1 MFAQDWDELEQD
13 AKKADAEKR
22 KNDHEEPV
30 KSSKKAR
37 R

>member
-1 MFAQDWDELEQD
+1 LEQD

-22 KNDHEEPV
+22 KAGDMEEPV
-30 KSSKKAR
+30 KNKKAR